1 MAFYTNVEKAGYI
14 LQGLLLLPA
23 AAFTRHLRSSRAKK
37 SIMSTKSLWNWR
49 CQNKSLHKKS
59 KMGQGKSNFTKQ
71 ELEEYEELT
80 YLSNSE
86 VLQAF
91 KKYRDIDP
99 PKVKFY
105 IFLKNSC

>member
-1 MAFYTNVEKAGYI
+1 
-14 LQGLLLLPA
+14 
-23 AAFTRHLRSSRAKK
+23 
-37 SIMSTKSLWNWR
+37 
-49 CQNKSLHKKS
+49 
-59 KMGQGKSNFTKQ
+59 MGQGKSNFTKQ

-105 IFLKNSC
+105 IFIQDSCLIDFIRVHCCKSIYFVPFKHA

>member
-1 MAFYTNVEKAGYI
+1 
-14 LQGLLLLPA
+14 
-23 AAFTRHLRSSRAKK
+23 
-37 SIMSTKSLWNWR
+37 
-49 CQNKSLHKKS
+49 
-59 KMGQGKSNFTKQ
+59 MGQGKSNFTKQ

-105 IFLKNSC
+105 IFLQDSCNAVNQSTYVPFKHA

>member
-1 MAFYTNVEKAGYI
+1 
-14 LQGLLLLPA
+14 
-23 AAFTRHLRSSRAKK
+23 
-37 SIMSTKSLWNWR
+37 
-49 CQNKSLHKKS
+49 
-59 KMGQGKSNFTKQ
+59 MGQGKSNFTKQ

-105 IFLKNSC
+105 IFLKDSC

>member
-1 MAFYTNVEKAGYI
+1 
-14 LQGLLLLPA
+14 
-23 AAFTRHLRSSRAKK
+23 
-37 SIMSTKSLWNWR
+37 
-49 CQNKSLHKKS
+49 
-59 KMGQGKSNFTKQ
+59 MGQGKSNFTKQ

-105 IFLKNSC
+105 IFLQDSFLIDFIRVHCCKSIYFVCAFKHA

>member
-1 MAFYTNVEKAGYI
+1 
-14 LQGLLLLPA
+14 
-23 AAFTRHLRSSRAKK
+23 
-37 SIMSTKSLWNWR
+37 
-49 CQNKSLHKKS
+49 
-59 KMGQGKSNFTKQ
+59 MGQGKSNFTKQ

-105 IFLKNSC
+105 IFLQDSLLTSSECFKSIYLLMYHLNMHEPVNVIYF

>member
-1 MAFYTNVEKAGYI
+1 
-14 LQGLLLLPA
+14 
-23 AAFTRHLRSSRAKK
+23 
-37 SIMSTKSLWNWR
+37 
-49 CQNKSLHKKS
+49 
-59 KMGQGKSNFTKQ
+59 MGQGKSNFTKQ

-99 PKVKFY
+99 PTVKFY
-105 IFLKNSC
+105 IFLQNSC

>member
-1 MAFYTNVEKAGYI
+1 
-14 LQGLLLLPA
+14 
-23 AAFTRHLRSSRAKK
+23 
-37 SIMSTKSLWNWR
+37 
-49 CQNKSLHKKS
+49 
-59 KMGQGKSNFTKQ
+59 MGQGKSNFTKQ

-105 IFLKNSC
+105 IFYRILVRLTSPECSAVMYH